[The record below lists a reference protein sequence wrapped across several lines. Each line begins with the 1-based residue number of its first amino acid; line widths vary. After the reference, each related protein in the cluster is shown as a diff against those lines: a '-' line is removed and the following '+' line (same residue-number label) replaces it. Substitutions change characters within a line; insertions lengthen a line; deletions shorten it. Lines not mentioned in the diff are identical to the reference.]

1 MSEQAQPTTP
11 PVPDAER
18 RRLWSAGRALCV
30 LVLALLLSLLLNA
43 PGVHKR
49 AYNQP
54 QGWKRTTALALT
66 GPLKSL
72 SDALWLDEPRKGVQ
86 SLAGRSGEDTIN
98 VNLGIIRTATP
109 RTAAVPP
116 PTVRRAFTPKDKL
129 KLMIVGDSLVIVPG
143 NSIVRAA
150 LKSPVITDV
159 GGVDGRISTGL
170 TRPDVFNWFDAIRDR
185 VRELEPGVV
194 ILDFGGNDDKSYM
207 TGLPD
212 GVSIGQFGD
221 EAWRNE
227 YRRRVG
233 AIFDIVA
240 RAGAH
245 AIWIGLPQTHDVDQT
260 RRFDVINAVVA
271 QEALRRPGSATYID
285 TYRLFAGDD
294 AGYAQYLTT
303 ARGKTVKVRADDGV
317 HFEPAGGD
325 IIAREV
331 LKTLNQVYDL
341 TSWRTKSS

>member
-11 PVPDAER
+11 AVPEDER
-18 RRLWSAGRALCV
+18 RRLWSAGRALVV
-30 LVLALLLSLLLNA
+30 LVLALLVSLLLNA

-54 QGWKRTTALALT
+54 QGWQRTVALAAT

-72 SDALWLDEPRKGVQ
+72 SDALWLDQPRKGVQ

-98 VNLGIIRTATP
+98 VDLGIAKTATP
-109 RTAAVPP
+109 PSAIA

-159 GGVDGRISTGL
+159 GGVDGRIATGL
-170 TRPDVFNWFDAIRDR
+170 TRPDVFNWFDEIRER
-185 VRELEPGVV
+185 VRDLKPGVV
-194 ILDFGGNDDKSYM
+194 ILDFGGNDDKAYM

-212 GVSIGQFGD
+212 GVSIDQFGD
-221 EAWRNE
+221 EAWRQE

-240 RAGAH
+240 SAGAH
-245 AIWIGLPQTHDVDQT
+245 AIWIGLPQTNDVDQT

-271 QEALRRPGSATYID
+271 QEALRRPGTATYVD

-303 ARGKTVKVRADDGV
+303 ARGRTVKVRADDGV

-331 LKTLNQVYDL
+331 LKTLNRVYDL
-341 TSWRTKSS
+341 TSWRSQSS